1 MQSQRSSRNAQAV
14 AAIRAAHRRYDS
26 PLIYDDPCAYRL
38 CGPGWRSV
46 LRFRVLHALV
56 FRRLLH
62 VLRPVHGQV
71 LARARFAED
80 HLEGAVRRGVRQY
93 IVLGAGFDSFAVRM
107 PAWAR
112 TLRVFELDRPE
123 TLAEKRR
130 RLERAGLGCPD
141 NLEFVPVDFERESL
155 DEVLGRS
162 SFTPAAPSFFSWL
175 GVVVYLTSESIH
187 ATLKS
192 IESVTPPGSELV
204 FDYMLPDHLVESR
217 ERGVID
223 YVRRVGMRRGEPYVS
238 YHEPNQIATAL
249 SRRGFR
255 LLEDLSPSGQHARY
269 FAGRNDDLRP
279 WASSH
284 FVHARR
290 E

>member
-1 MQSQRSSRNAQAV
+1 MQPQRSSKNAQAV

-38 CGPGWRSV
+38 CGPGWRAV
-46 LRFRVLHALV
+46 LRFRGLHALV
-56 FRRLLH
+56 FGRFLH

-93 IVLGAGFDSFAVRM
+93 IVLGAGFDSFAVRL

-155 DEVLGRS
+155 DEVLRRS
-162 SFTPAAPSFFSWL
+162 SFTPAEPSFFSWL
-175 GVVVYLTSESIH
+175 GVVVYLTSDSID
-187 ATLKS
+187 ATLRS
-192 IESVTPPGSELV
+192 IQSLAPPGSELV
-204 FDYMLPDHLVESR
+204 FDYMLPDHLVDSR

-223 YVRRVGMRRGEPYVS
+223 FVRRLGVRRGEPYVS
-238 YHEPNQIATAL
+238 YHEPKHIATAL

-255 LLEDLSPSGQHARY
+255 LLEDLSPSSQHARY

-284 FVHARR
+284 LVHARR

>member
-1 MQSQRSSRNAQAV
+1 
-14 AAIRAAHRRYDS
+14 
-26 PLIYDDPCAYRL
+26 
-38 CGPGWRSV
+38 
-46 LRFRVLHALV
+46 
-56 FRRLLH
+56 
-62 VLRPVHGQV
+62 V

-175 GVVVYLTSESIH
+175 GVVVYLTSESID

-223 YVRRVGMRRGEPYVS
+223 YVRRVGMRRGEPYVTLGPGRHRTS
-238 YHEPNQIATAL
+238 SMPEGNRPLIGPFSLPPAGTMLNGADEQAR
-249 SRRGFR
+249 S
-255 LLEDLSPSGQHARY
+255 SGPTHVP
-269 FAGRNDDLRP
+269 GRNAAQEAAADDEPQRVPFDL
-279 WASSH
+279 W
-284 FVHARR
+284 
-290 E
+290 